1 MMKGGIRVSL
11 EWRFMLERDEALIM
25 RVKKGEMFI
34 RVSVKPRPGH
44 TEGVRGENKDEGKVK
59 NSSGEIMIMV
69 QYIELNSY
77 KMTAAYCT

>member
-1 MMKGGIRVSL
+1 
-11 EWRFMLERDEALIM
+11 
-25 RVKKGEMFI
+25 MFI